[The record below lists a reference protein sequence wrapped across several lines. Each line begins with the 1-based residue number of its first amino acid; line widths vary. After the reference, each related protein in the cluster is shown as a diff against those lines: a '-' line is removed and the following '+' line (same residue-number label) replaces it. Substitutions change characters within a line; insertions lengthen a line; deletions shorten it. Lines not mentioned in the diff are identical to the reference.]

1 MFEITKKYI
10 RTLEEKVQDD
20 YPISIDNLVELHN
33 NINEDVFQYDDDP
46 ERSLQEMEVD
56 APNTLPAKLLRMR
69 NAEKC
74 MYDVSIRKGLAQVP
88 AFVQKKINELS
99 EKLNN
104 ADKELK
110 DLGIKLKKM
119 EEQEKTLQETRG
131 ALVEKEKAYKDVS
144 EKISENKAKIEE
156 LEKVDLD
163 ALRKQKQKY
172 ESDFNKRN
180 EEFITADSELKKA
193 KQDYEMVENN
203 LQEATEE
210 KKKKEAE
217 KGKLEKRYKETVKR
231 IEELPDEIKKLERDV
246 DEQESIYEENTKKLE
261 EEKKNL
267 QDKLEEIKVK
277 ERGVDED
284 IKELSG
290 IYKMVCDDKVVIDLY
305 SIDGAQEIL
314 KVDEDG
320 RVGILPRTP
329 QNVEELNLWFDSM
342 EKVIKEL
349 IYIYGK
355 EYKKI
360 LDLIVKRNKDIDK

>member
-46 ERSLQEMEVD
+46 ELSLQEMEVD

-69 NAEKC
+69 NAEKS
-74 MYDVSIRKGLAQVP
+74 MYDVSIRKGLGQVP
-88 AFVQKKINELS
+88 AFVQNKINELS

-104 ADKELK
+104 ADKELN
-110 DLGIKLKKM
+110 DLDVKLQEMK
-119 EEQEKTLQETRG
+119 EQEKTLQETRD
-131 ALVEKEKAYKDVS
+131 ALVEKEKECNDVN
-144 EKISENKAKIEE
+144 EKISEYKAKIEE

-163 ALRKQKQKY
+163 ALRKQKQEYKSNY
-172 ESDFNKRN
+172 AKMDKDY
-180 EEFITADSELKKA
+180 TTVQSELKKA
-193 KQDYEMVENN
+193 EQDYETVKNN
-203 LQEATEE
+203 LQKATKAKEE
-210 KKKKEAE
+210 KEAE
-217 KGKLEKRYKETVKR
+217 KEKLQKKYEKTDKMIK
-231 IEELPDEIKKLERDV
+231 ELPDEIKELQLEV
-246 DEQESIYEENTKKLE
+246 DKQASIYEEKMKKLE

-277 ERGVDED
+277 ERGVNED

-320 RVGILPRTP
+320 RVGILPRMP
-329 QNVEELNLWFDSM
+329 QNIEELNLWFDSI

>member
-277 ERGVDED
+277 E
-284 IKELSG
+284 INFK
-290 IYKMVCDDKVVIDLY
+290 
-305 SIDGAQEIL
+305 
-314 KVDEDG
+314 
-320 RVGILPRTP
+320 
-329 QNVEELNLWFDSM
+329 
-342 EKVIKEL
+342 
-349 IYIYGK
+349 
-355 EYKKI
+355 
-360 LDLIVKRNKDIDK
+360 